1 MRWLLCLLLTAC
13 LPGRGWCASASDDEA
28 ALHAPLTRLLAA
40 HVLWSSDGCVSTVD
54 YAGLKRERTA
64 LDHYLAD
71 LSAISRA
78 QFDAWPQATRQAFL
92 INAYNGQTIALVLS
106 GGPELR
112 SIKQLGGWFSSP
124 WQQRFFRLLGA
135 ERSLDEIEHSLL
147 RGAADFAE
155 PRIHFAVNCASVGCP
170 ALRDEAYLGASL
182 DAQLEDQTRR
192 FLRDRRR
199 NHIEVAQ
206 GSADSAVLSKI
217 FNWYA
222 EDFAIGFR
230 GTRSVQQFLALYAD
244 VLAPARE
251 DAVRAALAADTLT
264 IDYGDYD
271 WTLNRT
277 P

>member
-1 MRWLLCLLLTAC
+1 MRWLLLALLIGW
-13 LPGRGWCASASDDEA
+13 LPSPVLHAVEAVDEA
-28 ALHAPLTRLLAA
+28 ALHAPFSRLLAA
-40 HVLWSSDGCVSTVD
+40 HVQWRADGSASTVD
-54 YAGLKRERTA
+54 YRGFARERPA
-64 LDHYLAD
+64 LDAYLAA

-78 QFDAWPQATRQAFL
+78 QFDAWPRASRQAFL
-92 INAYNGQTIALVLS
+92 INAYNGQTIALVLG
-106 GGPELR
+106 GGPEVR

-124 WQQRFFRLLGA
+124 WQQRFFTLLGA
-135 ERSLDEIEHSLL
+135 ERSLDEVEHTLL

-170 ALRDEAYLGASL
+170 ALRHEAYVGASL

-199 NHIEVAQ
+199 NRIDAAN
-206 GSADSAVLSKI
+206 GATGSAVLSKI
-217 FNWYA
+217 FDWYA
-222 EDFAIGFR
+222 DDFEIGFR
-230 GTRSVQQFLALYAD
+230 GAHSVQQFLALYAD
-244 VLAPARE
+244 VLAPGQE
-251 DAVRAALAADTLT
+251 TVVRAALAADALS